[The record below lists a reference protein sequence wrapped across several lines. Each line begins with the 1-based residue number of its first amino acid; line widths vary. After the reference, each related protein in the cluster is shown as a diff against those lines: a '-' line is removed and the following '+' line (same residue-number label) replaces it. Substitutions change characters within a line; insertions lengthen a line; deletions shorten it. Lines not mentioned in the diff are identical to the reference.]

1 MTKQTPSVEVLPIEQ
16 GATPDLQ
23 NVNKHTQ
30 RGRGLH
36 ENSMRKRGAGRSI
49 FSAGKGVEVPVVM
62 GGNQTLEI
70 AATLGME
77 VINVHTTGNQIVN
90 VVRDDI
96 EPGSPEF
103 YALGIED
110 NEIGKLSYAPDV
122 DQLAAL
128 AAADDAVLAQ
138 LRNEDKIFGGMLEG
152 MGIKNETV
160 DAEPQIDR
168 AAELQDKWQTAIG
181 QLWKLGN
188 HRLLIGDCTV
198 RENVERLMGG
208 ETASLAPVD
217 PPYNVGFEYD
227 GETVD
232 DTKTEEKYKEFCIAW
247 FGECQR
253 ISEKQI
259 VTPGCYN
266 LASWMRWFDAY
277 HWTPWVK
284 TNAMTNGKVSRFLCW
299 EPMLFFGKTWKRSR
313 SNDIFD
319 FPVQPQK
326 MSNNGETLSGL
337 HPCPKPLGMWEDL
350 IENYSELNDI
360 IYECFGG
367 SGTTLMACVN
377 KSRLCRIMEI
387 SPAYGAVILER
398 FYTATGITPELV
410 E

>member
-1 MTKQTPSVEVLPIEQ
+1 
-16 GATPDLQ
+16 
-23 NVNKHTQ
+23 
-30 RGRGLH
+30 
-36 ENSMRKRGAGRSI
+36 
-49 FSAGKGVEVPVVM
+49 
-62 GGNQTLEI
+62 
-70 AATLGME
+70 ME

-208 ETASLAPVD
+208 ERASLAPVD

-232 DTKTEEKYKEFCIAW
+232 DTKTEEKYKEFCSAW